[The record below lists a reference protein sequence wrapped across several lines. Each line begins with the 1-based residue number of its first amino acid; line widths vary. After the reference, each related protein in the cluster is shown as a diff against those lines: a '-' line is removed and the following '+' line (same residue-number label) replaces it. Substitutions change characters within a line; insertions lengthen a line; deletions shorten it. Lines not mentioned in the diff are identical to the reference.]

1 MNEKGDKTMIYIGDN
16 LPNHDHP
23 EENREGTIMKPRWR
37 VVRDGTYW
45 AVEMKIT
52 EKVRAVL
59 TTWRDGKPVWEEK
72 ENAQAIADA
81 LNRS

>member
-1 MNEKGDKTMIYIGDN
+1 
-16 LPNHDHP
+16 
-23 EENREGTIMKPRWR
+23 MKPRWR

-45 AVEMKIT
+45 AAEMKIT